1 MRKNRLLWILFLSV
15 NFWCADVLAQQ
26 KAPFYD
32 EIQAF
37 KKLDSLKPAPKNGIL
52 FIGSS
57 SLRKWVA
64 LENIFE
70 PYNAINRGFG
80 GSTLKDAIYYN
91 QDLMDHHEPRQVI
104 IYSGEN
110 DIAEGNVSAAMVLSR
125 FETLFSLIRQKA
137 PGVPIG
143 FISIKPSPSRAKYL
157 PIVIESNSLIKNF
170 LRSQRHT
177 AFIDVF
183 KKMLDKH
190 QQMRPELF
198 EPDMLH
204 MNDAGYDIW
213 VKAIKP
219 HLIK

>member
-1 MRKNRLLWILFLSV
+1 MKKILLCVILFLSV
-15 NFWCADVLAQQ
+15 NFWCADIFAQQ
-26 KAPFYD
+26 KAPFYE

-64 LENIFE
+64 LEDIFGS
-70 PYNAINRGFG
+70 YNAINRGFG
-80 GSTLKDAIYYN
+80 GSTLNDAIYYN
-91 QDLMDHHEPRQVI
+91 QDLMDHHEPCQVI

-110 DIAEGNVSAAMVLSR
+110 DIAEGNVSAAMVLKR
-125 FETLFSLIRQKA
+125 FKTLFNLIRQKA

-157 PIVIESNSLIKNF
+157 PITIESNNLIKRF

-177 AFIDVF
+177 VFIDVF
-183 KKMLDKH
+183 KEMLDKH
-190 QQMRPELF
+190 QQIRPELF
-198 EPDMLH
+198 GPDMLH
-204 MNDAGYDIW
+204 MNDAGYEIW
-213 VKAIKP
+213 IKAIKP

>member
-1 MRKNRLLWILFLSV
+1 MKKSLLFLILFLSV
-15 NFWCADVLAQQ
+15 NFLCADVFAQQ
-26 KAPFYD
+26 KTPFYE

-64 LENIFE
+64 LEDIFE
-70 PYNAINRGFG
+70 SYNAINRGFG

-157 PIVIESNSLIKNF
+157 PIVIESNSLIKKF

-177 AFIDVF
+177 VFIDVF

-204 MNDAGYDIW
+204 MNDAGYEIW
-213 VKAIKP
+213 IKAIKL

>member
-1 MRKNRLLWILFLSV
+1 MKKSLLFLILFLSV
-15 NFWCADVLAQQ
+15 NFWCADVFAQQ
-26 KAPFYD
+26 KTPFYE
-32 EIQAF
+32 EIQGL
-37 KKLDSLKPAPKNGIL
+37 KKLDSLKPAPKNGVL

-64 LENIFE
+64 LEDIFE
-70 PYNAINRGFG
+70 SYNAINRGFG

-143 FISIKPSPSRAKYL
+143 FISIKPSPSRARYL
-157 PIVIESNSLIKNF
+157 PIVIESNSLIKQF
-170 LRSQRHT
+170 LRGQRHT
-177 AFIDVF
+177 VFIDVF
-183 KKMLDKH
+183 TKMLDKH

-204 MNDAGYDIW
+204 MNDAGYEIW
-213 VKAIKP
+213 IKAIKP
-219 HLIK
+219 HLIR